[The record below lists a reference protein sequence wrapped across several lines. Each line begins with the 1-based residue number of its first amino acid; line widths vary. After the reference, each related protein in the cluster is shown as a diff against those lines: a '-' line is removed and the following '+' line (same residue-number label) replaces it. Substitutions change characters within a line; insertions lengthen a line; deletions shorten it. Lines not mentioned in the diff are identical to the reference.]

1 MNETGRWKA
10 IGLLLLAVLL
20 GAVAGSAI
28 TAGTMGGNRG
38 PGGHR
43 RGSDWYV
50 ELLQRE
56 LDLTTTQRDSVE
68 AVLTR
73 YSAPMEG
80 IWADMETR
88 IDSLRS
94 AIRLDI
100 QSQLTAAQQSRYA
113 EVTARLDAERRSHRK
128 R

>member
-1 MNETGRWKA
+1 MSDTSRWKA
-10 IGLLLLAVLL
+10 VGLLLLAGLL
-20 GAVAGSAI
+20 GGAAGSAI
-28 TAGTMGGNRG
+28 TVSVMGGGHG

-56 LDLTTTQRDSVE
+56 LTLTASQRDSVE
-68 AVLTR
+68 AVLDR
-73 YSAPMEG
+73 YSAPMEQ
-80 IWADMETR
+80 IWTDMESR

-94 AIRLDI
+94 AIRQDI
-100 QSQLTAAQQSRYA
+100 RAQLSAEQQARYT

>member
-1 MNETGRWKA
+1 MTETSRWKA
-10 IGLLLLAVLL
+10 IGLLLLSGLL
-20 GAVAGSAI
+20 GGVAGSGI
-28 TAGTMGGNRG
+28 TAWTMGGNHDRG
-38 PGGHR
+38 DHR

-56 LDLTTTQRDSVE
+56 LDLTTTQRDSVQ
-68 AVLTR
+68 AVLER
-73 YSAPMEG
+73 YAAPMEAV
-80 IWADMETR
+80 WTDMETR

-94 AIRLDI
+94 AIRADI
-100 QSQLTAAQQSRYA
+100 KVQLSAEQQARYT

>member
-1 MNETGRWKA
+1 MTETSRWKA
-10 IGLLLLAVLL
+10 IGLLLLAGLL
-20 GAVAGSAI
+20 GGVAGSGI
-28 TAGTMGGNRG
+28 TAWTVGGYHGRG
-38 PGGHR
+38 DHR

-56 LDLTTTQRDSVE
+56 LDLSTTQRDSVQ
-68 AVLTR
+68 AVLER
-73 YSAPMEG
+73 YAAPMEAV
-80 IWADMETR
+80 WTDMETR

-94 AIRLDI
+94 AIRADI
-100 QSQLTAAQQSRYA
+100 RVQLSAEQQARYT